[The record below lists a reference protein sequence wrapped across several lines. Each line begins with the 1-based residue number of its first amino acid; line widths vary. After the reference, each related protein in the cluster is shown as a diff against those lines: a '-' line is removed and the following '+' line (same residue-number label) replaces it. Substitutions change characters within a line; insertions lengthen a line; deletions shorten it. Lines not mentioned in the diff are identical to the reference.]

1 MPGFFGQAERTALL
15 QAADLAK
22 LKVLQLI
29 NDYTAV
35 GLNFGIFQR
44 KSIDEVAKYFVF
56 YDMGATRTT
65 ASVISYQMVKDKVTR
80 ETNPVVQVL
89 GVGYDRTLG
98 GLEMQLRLRD
108 YLAKEFNKMK
118 KTKTDVFTNARAM
131 AKLFKEAG
139 RVKNVL
145 SANTDHYA
153 QIEGLLDEQDFRMQ
167 VTRDKL
173 EELCADLFKRV
184 NGPLEEALKNANL
197 AMSVIN
203 QVTLFGGA
211 SRKYTTTTKITTRS
225 HSKNIKSFKSPF
237 SSV

>member
-1 MPGFFGQAERTALL
+1 MPNHLLGQLISECVLTVPGFFGQAERTALL
-15 QAADLAK
+15 TAANLAN

-35 GLNFGIFQR
+35 ALNYGIFQR
-44 KSIDEVAKYFVF
+44 KSINENAQYFVF
-56 YDMGATRTT
+56 YDMGAYHTT

-173 EELCADLFKRV
+173 EELCADLLVTKRLV
-184 NGPLEEALKNANL
+184 GPLEQALKNANL
-197 AMSVIN
+197 ALSVIK

-211 SRKYTTTTKITTRS
+211 SRKDNFDRIE
-225 HSKNIKSFKSPF
+225 
-237 SSV
+237 